1 MGGYEPIFSLM
12 SEKAEGWAILISIL
26 VLSSGGYMIAWR
38 SSRMWLRRAASLFVG
53 AMSGVA
59 ALGATIGRGIPAL
72 GDFRDPTVSTAQ
84 ALLEDLLLWS
94 FCLAAWFVTARL
106 LSFAFRKQQNS

>member
-1 MGGYEPIFSLM
+1 M

-53 AMSGVA
+53 AISGVA
-59 ALGATIGRGIPAL
+59 AVGATVRGGIPAL
-72 GDFRDPTVSTAQ
+72 SDFRDPTVSTAQ
-84 ALLEDLLLWS
+84 ALLENLLVWS

-106 LSFAFRKQQNS
+106 MSFAFRKHENS